1 MDSRGIRTLEMNGSA
16 TDASA
21 ALDAPWY
28 EPDIDRAQLVVLM
41 QRSPAFSI
49 ERPLPRYEQP
59 LASQ

>member
-1 MDSRGIRTLEMNGSA
+1 MNDSA

-28 EPDIDRAQLVVLM
+28 EPEVDRAQLVVLM

-59 LASQ
+59 LASP